1 MKASILL
8 RIALLF
14 GVSLRLE
21 AGLEQVPLP
30 EHSLPGLESLL
41 EHAVQQSPRMLN
53 QALNLEIAENDRIQ
67 ARANLLPSVGGT
79 YRDNQ
84 ARDQRADQS
93 GTLNVRK
100 VYYDLSINQTIFS
113 WGERGSYARMGEI
126 RQKIIQ
132 TQYQEAYRILAQEIR
147 ARYLTLITQKINL
160 ERTRF
165 NNKLVQEQLRLA
177 EDKLVKKQFSDLD
190 MFAPRLNAERSLIDL
205 ERNEFDFNNARLS
218 LARLAGVPDL
228 SDESIPEDV
237 PVPARYDAVVFN
249 QLVGDYSQQK
259 DLPTPEAKLM
269 LRQLDLDQL
278 DYKVASVRLRPKLSF
293 NAGLT
298 QDEQAYSL
306 NVAQKYQVNSKYAGI
321 AVSWS
326 IFDSFSS
333 AAATRTA
340 LARRRQHQNDY
351 LEMHARLLQQ
361 AEMQNRMLYFSAR
374 NLSIQ
379 ERFLDS
385 AYGNLRTKQEE
396 FKRGLISETDIGQVQ
411 LYLYDTRIGTSSAR
425 ADYYQKVVELLGTLN
440 NDPAIA
446 YAPIKP

>member
-1 MKASILL
+1 MKARFPLSIAVLL
-8 RIALLF
+8 
-14 GVSLRLE
+14 VVCLRAE

-30 EHSLPGLESLL
+30 EHSLPGLESILQ
-41 EHAVQQSPRMLN
+41 HAVQQSPRMLN
-53 QALNLEIAENDRIQ
+53 QAINLEIAENDRIQ
-67 ARANLLPSVGGT
+67 ARANLLPSIGGS
-79 YRDNQ
+79 YRDSK
-84 ARDQRADQS
+84 ARDTRADQA
-93 GTLNVRK
+93 GNLNVRK

-113 WGERGSYARMGEI
+113 WGERSSYARMGEI

-132 TQYQEAYRILAQEIR
+132 AQYQEAYRILAQEIR
-147 ARYLTLITQKINL
+147 SRYLAIITQKIYV
-160 ERTRF
+160 ERTRY
-165 NNKLVQEQLRLA
+165 NDKLIQEQLRLA
-177 EDKLVKKQFSDLD
+177 EDKLAKKQFSDLD
-190 MFAPRLNAERSLIDL
+190 MFAPRLNAERSQIDL
-205 ERNEFDFNNARLS
+205 ERVEFEYNNSRLS
-218 LARLAGVPDL
+218 LAHLAGLPEVPD
-228 SDESIPEDV
+228 EAIPMDV
-237 PVPARYDAVVFN
+237 PVPARYVASAFDG
-249 QLVGDYSQQK
+249 LVANFASQQ
-259 DLPTPEAKLM
+259 DLPTSEARLM

-293 NAGLT
+293 AAGLT

-321 AVSWS
+321 AVSWP

-340 LARRRQHQNDY
+340 LARRRQHQNEY
-351 LEMHARLLQQ
+351 SEMHSRLVQQ
-361 AEMQNRMLYFSAR
+361 AQMQNRMLYFSAR
-374 NLSIQ
+374 NLAIQ

-411 LYLYDTRIGTSSAR
+411 LYLYDTRMNTNSAR

-446 YAPIKP
+446 YAPVKQ